1 MYCITSIDLA
11 MPQEIADWVPT
22 NCFRHRRQRIQDLKR
37 AAAVKRFGSVL
48 EIGSAD
54 FVREVTHA
62 GEGVWAIVLLYK
74 DGYVRAHSSNH

>member
-1 MYCITSIDLA
+1 M
-11 MPQEIADWVPT
+11 M
-22 NCFRHRRQRIQDLKR
+22 NCLGHRRQRIQDLKR

-62 GEGVWAIVLLYK
+62 GEEVWAIVLLYK
-74 DGYVRAHSSNH
+74 DGCVPTHLFDRWTLRARS

>member
-1 MYCITSIDLA
+1 MLTGECWWL
-11 MPQEIADWVPT
+11 
-22 NCFRHRRQRIQDLKR
+22 RRQRIQDLKR

-74 DGYVRAHSSNH
+74 DGCGLAPAFAPNPWRHVPSPKL